1 MILIPFIICFY
12 FIDVDSVK
20 SDLFF
25 LWKMGT
31 IKDRNIKDITESE
44 RLRSSGKNTQNYTKK
59 VIKYRI
65 KLSPKTPW
73 KRAENQ
79 VYLSSMHRSLSN
91 GRQDPAS
98 KITLLASL
106 SAQRLLSLQLEN
118 GQKMEWNRSGNRS
131 GLPFWV
137 VVIPFS
143 LKMVHIPDGTEFPWT
158 GQMRH
163 EEASRTQDFLVSL

>member
-1 MILIPFIICFY
+1 MALSSPPQPIVKLEVSFLDPYNTPTSFIPPTSRDIPVPATFY
-12 FIDVDSVK
+12 NSK
-20 SDLFF
+20 REREEF
-25 LWKMGT
+25 LWELVLAIT
-31 IKDRNIKDITESE
+31 LRN
-44 RLRSSGKNTQNYTKK
+44 
-59 VIKYRI
+59 IKYRI

-118 GQKMEWNRSGNRS
+118 GQKME
-131 GLPFWV
+131 
-137 VVIPFS
+137 
-143 LKMVHIPDGTEFPWT
+143 
-158 GQMRH
+158 
-163 EEASRTQDFLVSL
+163 